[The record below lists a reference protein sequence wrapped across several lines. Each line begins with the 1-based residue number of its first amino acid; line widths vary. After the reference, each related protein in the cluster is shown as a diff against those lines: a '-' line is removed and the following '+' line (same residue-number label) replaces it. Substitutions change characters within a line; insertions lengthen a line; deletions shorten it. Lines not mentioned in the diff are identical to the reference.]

1 MVPLPTK
8 ISPMAVTMAAFAAF
22 GGFLYGYDTGYISG
36 VKEMDGWLEIFG
48 DLQPDGSYTI
58 TSGTDSLVTS
68 ILSAGTFCG
77 ALLAAPIGDFLGR
90 RIGVIAYLVVFCL
103 GVALQTGGTTIPTF
117 VLGRVFAG
125 LGVGGTSCLVPMYQS
140 EAAPKSIRGAL
151 VAGYQWMITIGLLI
165 ASIVVNGTK
174 DYSGASSYR
183 IPIGIQF
190 AWAAILG
197 TGLFILPESPRW
209 LLLKGRDEDAR
220 RSLARIF
227 KNDPDSQEVNEE
239 LAEIAANI
247 HHERSLGTATYLD
260 CFKSGS
266 GRNALRTWTGIGIQ
280 ALQQLTG
287 INFIF
292 YCTFLDISFSKEL
305 SFPSLRGTS
314 FFRNSGINNPFIITI
329 ATNVVNVGATVPG
342 IFAVDRA
349 GRRALLL
356 YGAAGM
362 AISQLIVAAVGVATP
377 EGNQAAQK
385 VLIAFV
391 CIFIAHFAATWGP
404 LAWVVTSEIYPTTTR
419 GKQMSL
425 STASNWLLNFAIG
438 YATPYLVDDVP
449 GSAGLKSNV
458 FWIWGSACVL
468 CFIFTFLMIPETKG
482 LSLEQVDILY
492 RNSSIL
498 KSNKF
503 RKQILD
509 ENMGH
514 ETRDA
519 YNAPKTTG
527 STEHKE
533 KAEVDHV

>member
-8 ISPMAVTMAAFAAF
+8 MSPMAITMAAFAAF

-36 VKEMDGWLEIFG
+36 VKEMDGWLGIFG
-48 DLQPDGSYTI
+48 EPDGAGGFRIS
-58 TSGTDSLVTS
+58 SGTDSLVTS

-77 ALLAAPIGDFLGR
+77 ALLAAPVGDFLGR
-90 RIGVIAYLVVFCL
+90 RMGVIAYLCVFCL
-103 GVALQTGGTTIPTF
+103 GVALQTGGKTIPTF

-125 LGVGGTSCLVPMYQS
+125 LGVGGTSCIVPMYQS
-140 EAAPKSIRGAL
+140 EAAPKNIRGAL
-151 VAGYQWMITIGLLI
+151 VAAYQWMITIGLLI
-165 ASIVVNGTK
+165 ASIVVNATK
-174 DYSGASSYR
+174 DFSGASSYQ

-190 AWAAILG
+190 VWAAILG
-197 TGLFILPESPRW
+197 IGLFILPESPRW

-227 KNDPDSQEVNEE
+227 KSDPDSQTVNEE

-260 CFKSGS
+260 CFRGGP
-266 GRNALRTWTGIGIQ
+266 GRNRLRTLTGCGIQ

-292 YCTFLDISFSKEL
+292 YY
-305 SFPSLRGTS
+305 GTS
-314 FFRNSGINNPFIITI
+314 FFRNSGISNPFIITI
-329 ATNVVNVGATVPG
+329 ATNVVNVGSTIPG
-342 IFAVDRA
+342 ILAVDKA

-362 AISQLIVAAVGVATP
+362 AVSQLIVAIVGVATS
-377 EGNQAAQK
+377 EDNQASQK

-449 GSAGLKSNV
+449 GSAGLKTNV
-458 FWIWGSACVL
+458 FWIWSGCCFL
-468 CFIFTFLMIPETKG
+468 CLIFTWLFIPETKG

-492 RNSSIL
+492 RNSSIR
-498 KSNKF
+498 KSNTF
-503 RKQILD
+503 RKQILA

-519 YNAPKTTG
+519 YTSTPKATG
-527 STEHKE
+527 TIDHKE
-533 KAEVDHV
+533 KADVDHV

>member
-1 MVPLPTK
+1 
-8 ISPMAVTMAAFAAF
+8 MAVTMAAFAAF

-48 DLQPDGSYTI
+48 DLQPDGRYRIS
-58 TSGTDSLVTS
+58 SGTNSLVTS
-68 ILSAGTFCG
+68 ILSAGTFVG
-77 ALLAAPIGDFLGR
+77 ALLAAPIGEFLGR
-90 RIGVIAYLVVFCL
+90 RMGVIAYLAVFCL
-103 GVALQTGGTTIPTF
+103 GVALQTGGKTIPIF
-117 VLGRVFAG
+117 VVGRVFAG

-165 ASIVVNGTK
+165 AAVVVNATK
-174 DYSGASSYR
+174 DFNGASSYQ

-190 AWAAILG
+190 LWAAILG

-220 RSLARIF
+220 RALARIF
-227 KNDPDSQEVNEE
+227 KDDPDSQQVNEE

-260 CFKSGS
+260 CFKGGP
-266 GRNALRTWTGIGIQ
+266 GRNRLRTLTGMGLQ

-292 YCTFLDISFSKEL
+292 YY
-305 SFPSLRGTS
+305 GTS
-314 FFRNSGINNPFIITI
+314 FFQNSGIDNPFIITI
-329 ATNVVNVGATVPG
+329 ATNVVNVGATIPG
-342 IFAVDRA
+342 ILAVDRA

-362 AISQLIVAAVGVATP
+362 AVSQLIVAAVGVATP
-377 EGNQAAQK
+377 EGNQASQK

-449 GSAGLKSNV
+449 GSAGLKTNV
-458 FWIWGSACVL
+458 FWIWTGCCFL
-468 CFIFTFLMIPETKG
+468 CFLFTFFLIPETKG

-498 KSNKF
+498 GSNKF

-514 ETRDA
+514 ETREA
-519 YNAPKTTG
+519 YGAPKNTGTTD
-527 STEHKE
+527 HKE
-533 KAEVDHV
+533 RAEVDHV